1 MGKRSSSSSS
11 STNKRCSKCGQRLLK
26 RSRNS
31 GKLLRRRHR
40 TQLEKDQ
47 EETIANLK
55 QQLTMVRKA
64 FIEYRR
70 KHPSPTR
77 KTIGRLLP
85 NAWIPAYG
93 RYNWV
98 HEPS

>member
-26 RSRNS
+26 CS
-31 GKLLRRRHR
+31 
-40 TQLEKDQ
+40 DQ

-70 KHPSPTR
+70 KHPSPPR
-77 KTIGRLLP
+77 NTIGRLLP

-98 HEPS
+98 PKPS

>member
-26 RSRNS
+26 GSRNS

-55 QQLTMVRKA
+55 QQLAMVRKA

-70 KHPSPTR
+70 KHPSPAR
-77 KTIGRLLP
+77 ETIGRLVP

-93 RYNWV
+93 RYNWFP
-98 HEPS
+98 EPS